1 MGDVIQAIET
11 RYAGRRFRSRLEARW
26 AVFFD
31 SLGVTWEYEPEGFLV
46 GDDKRA
52 YLPDFKIQTAFGEWW
67 IEVKGDREKLDIDL
81 LAAFATASPSQQI
94 AILGPVPRLAEEAT
108 PLHWMVRRI
117 ADKPFLAQVYFTPG
131 GNLWQWGFEYP
142 FAPDLVES
150 TIGPLLDGGPAT
162 DLRVQPNVRD
172 AYIAASSA
180 RFEHGE
186 EG

>member
-1 MGDVIQAIET
+1 MIQAIET

-31 SLGVTWEYEPEGFLV
+31 SLSVAWEYEPEGFLV
-46 GDDKRA
+46 GDDTRP
-52 YLPDFKIQTAFGEWW
+52 YLPDFKVRTSAGEWW
-67 IEVKGDREKLDIDL
+67 IEVKGDRDKLDTDL
-81 LAAFATASPSQQI
+81 LAAFAESSPTRQI
-94 AILGPVPRLAEEAT
+94 ALLGPVPRIVEEAT
-108 PLHWMVRRI
+108 PTHWMVRHI
-117 ADKPFLAQVYFTPG
+117 AGKPFFAEVYFTPG

-142 FAPDLVES
+142 FAPDAIES
-150 TIGPLLDGGPAT
+150 TIRPLLEGGAAA
-162 DLRVQPNVRD
+162 DLRLQPTVRD